1 MPWPRSAHVAAL
13 PPLRASAS
21 GRPFER
27 QRSSSSSSSR
37 ALKRCRCIERSY
49 AWLALALHRALCS
62 PFSLS
67 FYIYF
72 SLPSPVCLSSGRV
85 ITKLGQTELDN
96 IAKTI
101 ASAAVE
107 EEDLDEEDQDDEDD
121 DDEDDEE

>member
-1 MPWPRSAHVAAL
+1 MHCAHRFL
-13 PPLRASAS
+13 
-21 GRPFER
+21 
-27 QRSSSSSSSR
+27 
-37 ALKRCRCIERSY
+37 
-49 AWLALALHRALCS
+49 
-62 PFSLS
+62 SLS
-67 FYIYF
+67 IYF
-72 SLPSPVCLSSGRV
+72 SLPSPVRLSSGRV

>member
-1 MPWPRSAHVAAL
+1 M
-13 PPLRASAS
+13 
-21 GRPFER
+21 
-27 QRSSSSSSSR
+27 
-37 ALKRCRCIERSY
+37 
-49 AWLALALHRALCS
+49 
-62 PFSLS
+62 
-67 FYIYF
+67 
-72 SLPSPVCLSSGRV
+72 

>member
-1 MPWPRSAHVAAL
+1 M
-13 PPLRASAS
+13 
-21 GRPFER
+21 
-27 QRSSSSSSSR
+27 
-37 ALKRCRCIERSY
+37 KRCRCIERSY

-67 FYIYF
+67 FYIF
-72 SLPSPVCLSSGRV
+72 LSTLSCPSPSGRV